1 MTASPSSKIQPIQI
15 NDAEFYQKRLFA
27 VIPSYNDELVI
38 GSVVIRIKQFV
49 DRVIVIDDG
58 SSDRTDEVAKLAGA
72 EVIRLDHT
80 TGKAYALLLGLRHA
94 YETGCNCAI
103 SFDAKGKYNPM
114 EITRVSGQILKG
126 TADLVI
132 GSRYL
137 TRKDPLLS
145 NEKYD
150 RMTLKSG
157 TVITDS
163 TSSFLA
169 FSRKALANLDFPFKG
184 LKITR
189 DLISYFDSNGFRI
202 SEVSVTVQKSQISPS
217 SWDIP
222 IKVLVAT
229 PAFNEEKFIAK
240 TILGA
245 QQYADCVLVVD
256 DGSTDSTAE
265 IAKKLGAMV
274 VSHHKNFGYGGALK
288 TIFEKAKKLDIDA
301 LVIID
306 SDGQHDPKDIPIL
319 LDRLEK
325 GDVDIVIGSRFIKGA
340 QAEIPKYRILGMKI
354 LDNATKI
361 AGSSTTTDSQSGFR
375 AYGKKAID
383 AINISKDGMSAGSE
397 ILIQITENKLKV
409 DEIPIIARYDIEETS
424 SHNPISHG
432 VLVLYNLIGIV
443 SYRRPLPAFGI
454 PGFVLTF
461 IGLTFGSWAITEY
474 YATATFPFVLAMV
487 SGVFVMLG
495 LLLIISALILNYLV
509 IFVSEQNTTKHSY

>member
-1 MTASPSSKIQPIQI
+1 MTSSPSSKIQPIQI
-15 NDAEFYQKRLFA
+15 NDADFSQKKLFA
-27 VIPSYNDELVI
+27 VIPSFNEELVI
-38 GSVVIRIKQFV
+38 GSGVLWIKQYV

-58 SSDRTDEVAKLAGA
+58 SSDRTAEVAKMAGA

-103 SFDAKGKYNPM
+103 SFDANGKYNPM
-114 EITRVSGQILKG
+114 EINRVAGQVLKG

-150 RMTLKSG
+150 RITLKSG

-169 FSRKALANLDFPFKG
+169 FSRKALANLDFPFRG
-184 LKITR
+184 LKLTR
-189 DLISYFDSNGFRI
+189 DLISHFDSNGFRI

-222 IKVLVAT
+222 IKVLAAM

-256 DGSTDSTAE
+256 DGSTDSTAD

-306 SDGQHDPKDIPIL
+306 SDGQHDPKDIPLL

-325 GDVDIVIGSRFIKGA
+325 GDADVVIGSRFIHNKK
-340 QAEIPKYRILGMKI
+340 AEIPKYRIFGMKV

-375 AYGKKAID
+375 AYGKKAIN
-383 AINISKDGMSAGSE
+383 AINISKNGMSAGSE
-397 ILIQITENKLKV
+397 ILIQITENKLKIA
-409 DEIPIIARYDIEETS
+409 EIPIIARYDIEETS
-424 SHNPISHG
+424 SQNPISHG
-432 VLVLYNLIGIV
+432 ISVVYNLIGIV
-443 SYRRPLPAFGI
+443 SYKRPLPAFGI
-454 PGFVLTF
+454 PGFVLAL
-461 IGLTFGSWAITEY
+461 IGFFFGSWAITEY
-474 YATATFPFVLAMV
+474 YATETFPFVLTMV
-487 SGVFVMLG
+487 TGVFVMLG
-495 LLLIISALILNYLV
+495 LLLIIAALILNYLV
-509 IFVSEQNTTKHSY
+509 TFVSDQKIKMESH